1 MSSPVEEVQ
10 AGPGTD
16 HVTLECG
23 VEGEPPP
30 ALTWYRGDAP
40 LVRGD
45 RVNFRQAGSR
55 HSLVLTEVSLD
66 TFGNYSCLARNI
78 LGSSK

>member
-1 MSSPVEEVQ
+1 MEEVQ

-16 HVTLECG
+16 QVTLECR
-23 VEGEPPP
+23 VEGEPAP

-40 LVRGD
+40 LVRAD
-45 RVNFRQAGSR
+45 TVNFRQAGQL
-55 HSLVLTEVSLD
+55 HTLVLTAVSLD

-78 LGSSK
+78 LGTSK